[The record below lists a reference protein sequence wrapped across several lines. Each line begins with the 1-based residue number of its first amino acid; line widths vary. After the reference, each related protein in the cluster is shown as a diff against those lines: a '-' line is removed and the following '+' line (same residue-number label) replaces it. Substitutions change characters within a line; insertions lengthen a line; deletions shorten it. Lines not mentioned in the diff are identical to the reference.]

1 LPAFVVDEFRNYLR
15 CGRLEHGFIR
25 VKCDGC
31 RHEHLVAFSCK
42 RRGFCPSCGARRMI
56 ETAAH
61 LVDHVIPDVPV
72 RQWVLSFPWPLRL
85 LFARQPDALSRCLA
99 VVTRAIETG
108 LIQRAGLTRASR
120 ARTGVVTLIQRFGSA
135 LNLNVHL
142 HMIILDGVYTLQGN
156 RPRFHQVN
164 APDQQHLEKLLN
176 RIIARVMRRLV
187 KDGLLIQDEDQPW
200 LDLQE
205 TDTLD
210 TLNAASTRYR
220 VALGPGAG
228 GRTITLKN
236 PGLRRTETQPKPFTV
251 DRDGFSL
258 NAAVSCQPHQRQRL
272 ERLCRYVTRPAI
284 CLERLSTD
292 AAGKVIY
299 ELKHPFRDGTTHIL
313 FTPQDFL
320 ARLAVLVPRPRANLT
335 RYHGVFA
342 PNSPFR
348 KAVVPGS
355 ANPARKKSTHAATAI
370 PAELPVDRAP
380 PTAPLT
386 WAERLKRVFDIDLSV
401 CPLCG
406 GTLRVIAD
414 VTDPDTIRT
423 ILEHL
428 KQRAP
433 PRLSPRRALPSDSQT
448 DLFVAS

>member
-1 LPAFVVDEFRNYLR
+1 
-15 CGRLEHGFIR
+15 
-25 VKCDGC
+25 
-31 RHEHLVAFSCK
+31 
-42 RRGFCPSCGARRMI
+42 M
-56 ETAAH
+56 
-61 LVDHVIPDVPV
+61 
-72 RQWVLSFPWPLRL
+72 
-85 LFARQPDALSRCLA
+85 
-99 VVTRAIETG
+99 
-108 LIQRAGLTRASR
+108 
-120 ARTGVVTLIQRFGSA
+120 VTLIQRFGSA

-142 HMIILDGVYTLQGN
+142 HMIILDGVYTLESN

-176 RIIARVMRRLV
+176 RVIARVMRRLV
-187 KDGLLIQDEDQPW
+187 EDGLLIQDQERPW
-200 LDLQE
+200 LDLGE

-220 VALGPGAG
+220 VAIGPGAG
-228 GRTITLKN
+228 GRTLTLKN
-236 PGLRRTETQPKPFTV
+236 PGLQRTDTQPKPFTV

-258 NAAVSCQPHQRQRL
+258 NAAVACQPHQCQRL

-284 CLERLSTD
+284 CLERLTTNID
-292 AAGKVIY
+292 GKVSY
-299 ELKHPFRDGTTHIL
+299 ELKHPFRDGTTHVL

-320 ARLAVLVPRPRANLT
+320 ARLAALVPRPRANLT

-355 ANPARKKSTHAATAI
+355 ANPAHKKRKKPAAST
-370 PAELPVDRAP
+370 PAEPAIDQVLPS
-380 PTAPLT
+380 APLT
-386 WAERLKRVFDIDLSV
+386 WAQRLKRVFDIDISV

-414 VTDPDTIRT
+414 VTDPDVIQTM
-423 ILEHL
+423 LAHL

-433 PRLSPRRALPSDSQT
+433 PDAVRRQT
-448 DLFVAS
+448 QAQGPQNDLFTTT